1 MEASASAGAGGS
13 LCGSGQEL
21 ELDAVAVE
29 AIETKI
35 ALVLFKC
42 VETSGK

>member
-13 LCGSGQEL
+13 LRGSGQES
-21 ELDAVAVE
+21 EPDAVAE
-29 AIETKI
+29 SHSRS
-35 ALVLFKC
+35 FKC